1 MHYLTEFGAQLLYS
15 SEEIFS
21 LLLIICPLLLQLL
34 IPPLHCPH
42 AYLQLLF
49 VAFQQFQKF
58 IRALCRLKWKRFVKT
73 RHKYLK
79 KKQLD
84 L

>member
-15 SEEIFS
+15 GEEIFS

-34 IPPLHCPH
+34 IPPPHCPH
-42 AYLQLLF
+42 AYLQLLS

-58 IRALCRLKWKRFVKT
+58 IRALCRLKRKRFVKT
-73 RHKYLK
+73 KAQILK
-79 KKQLD
+79 KT
-84 L
+84 